1 MSKTN
6 ENSFVKLSKVEIK
19 GKIEKKG
26 NFDYLSWATAWTLLQ
41 VEYPGSQRKIYKRHF
56 ENGDILNYF
65 DDGKTCWVSVGI
77 VVNGVEHIDELPI
90 TDFRNTPIRV
100 EKVTSFDVN
109 TTIQRATAKAIAMHG
124 LGLQLWVGEDIV
136 NVTSPAPKL
145 PEKEKIVLEINTPN
159 WERVLSYI
167 AKNKADGLEKIVKAL
182 EQKYQIK
189 AQVKKAISNVLKDE

>member
-1 MSKTN
+1 MSENN
-6 ENSFVKLSKVEIK
+6 ENSFVKLANVSIK

-41 VEYPGSQRKIYKRHF
+41 IEYPGSTRKIYKRKF
-56 ENGDILNYF
+56 MNGDQVNYF
-65 DDGKTCWVSVGI
+65 DDGKTCWVSVG
-77 VVNGVEHIDELPI
+77 VTVNGIEHIDELPI

-109 TTIQRATAKAIAMHG
+109 TAIQRSTAKAIAMHG

-136 NVTSPAPKL
+136 NATTPTPALKP
-145 PEKEKIVLEINTPN
+145 KEKVTLVIDTPN
-159 WERVLSYI
+159 WERVLTYI

-182 EQKYQIK
+182 EQKYKIT
-189 AQVKKAISNVLKDE
+189 ATVKKQLANALKDE